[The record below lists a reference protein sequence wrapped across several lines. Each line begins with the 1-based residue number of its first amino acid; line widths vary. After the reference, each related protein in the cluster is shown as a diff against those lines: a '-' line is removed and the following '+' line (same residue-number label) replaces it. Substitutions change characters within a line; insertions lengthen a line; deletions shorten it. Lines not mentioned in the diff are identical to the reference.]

1 MKKKLTQLRWLVTM
15 LLLVTAMVM
24 PLKAAAQTT
33 ITSGDFT
40 YEVISADD
48 MTVGV
53 KSYNGNGGN
62 VAISQTVTDGT
73 NTYTVT
79 KIMDKV
85 FMSNSALPGIS
96 MPETIIEIGY
106 RAFYLCSNLT
116 GDITIK
122 APIQKI
128 GEDAFR
134 DCNNDQ
140 LTLKF
145 TNLQNA

>member
-1 MKKKLTQLRWLVTM
+1 MKKKSTQFRWLVTM

-53 KSYNGNGGN
+53 KSYSGNGGD
-62 VAISQTVTDGT
+62 VAIPQTVSDGT

-79 KIMDKV
+79 KIMNLV
-85 FMSNSALPGIS
+85 FSKNTALTGIS
-96 MPETIIEIGY
+96 IPETIIEIGY
-106 RAFYLCSNLT
+106 RAFYSCSNLT

-128 GEDAFR
+128 
-134 DCNNDQ
+134 
-140 LTLKF
+140 
-145 TNLQNA
+145 

>member
-1 MKKKLTQLRWLVTM
+1 MKIKFTQFRWLVTI

-33 ITSGDFT
+33 FTSGDFT
-40 YEVISADD
+40 YEVLSADD

-62 VAISQTVTDGT
+62 VAIPQTVTDGT

-79 KIMDKV
+79 KIMNDV
-85 FMSNSALPGIS
+85 FYEKSTLTGIIMPG
-96 MPETIIEIGY
+96 TIIEIGE
-106 RAFYLCSNLT
+106 RAFYSCRNLT
-116 GDITIK
+116 GDITIT

-128 GEDAFR
+128 GNGAFNLC
-134 DCNNDQ
+134 DNEQ

-145 TNLQNA
+145 TNLK